1 MANPN
6 LIRDVDYIMSNLIE
20 HPDGSIV
27 SKVPCTIQ
35 IPESFA
41 DKNLAVIGSEVFIF
55 GFFPIIMGDR
65 YCVNKT
71 IAMMRICP
79 SSTQRIV
86 VNETPYIEFAFEPG
100 DRLIY
105 TTALIVTD
113 TLTYYMYDQFVAKGN
128 IPWYMDYFDIA
139 NMFDTALE
147 HAGVNLGGRSIIELI
162 ISTIARDPDD
172 MTRLYRHV
180 FSNVEDLITKPPVT
194 VPFRS
199 VIWNTSDTT
208 SKLNGAYYEHGINSA
223 LVNQS
228 ESVEMLEE
236 LLRT

>member
-1 MANPN
+1 MNTPN
-6 LIRDVDYIMSNLIE
+6 LIRDADFVLSRLSE
-20 HPDGSIV
+20 ESDGSV
-27 SKVPCTIQ
+27 VTTVPCTVQ

-41 DKNLAVIGSEVFIF
+41 AKNLAVIGSEVFIF

-65 YCVNKT
+65 YAVNKA

-79 SSTQRIV
+79 SSTQKIV
-86 VNETPYIEFAFEPG
+86 VNETPYIEFQFEAG
-100 DRLIY
+100 DTLIY
-105 TTALIVTD
+105 TTALVVTD
-113 TLTYYMYDQFVAKGN
+113 TLSYYMYDEFIAKGN
-128 IPWYMDYFDIA
+128 IPWYMDYFDMA
-139 NMFDTALE
+139 NMFDTAKE
-147 HAGVNLGGRSIIELI
+147 HAGVDLGGRSIIELI
-162 ISTIARDPDD
+162 ISTIARDPND
-172 MTRLYRHV
+172 MTRLYRHILARP
-180 FSNVEDLITKPPVT
+180 EDLRLKPPVT

-208 SKLNGAYYEHGINSA
+208 SKLNGAYYDHGINSA

>member
-1 MANPN
+1 MALPN
-6 LIRDVDYIMSNLIE
+6 LIRDADYVISRLVEN
-20 HPDGSIV
+20 PDGSIV
-27 SKVPCTIQ
+27 TTEACSIH
-35 IPESFA
+35 IPESFTA
-41 DKNLAVIGSEVFIF
+41 KNLAVVGSEVFIF

-65 YCVNKT
+65 YAVNKA

-79 SSTQRIV
+79 SSTQKIV
-86 VNETPYIEFAFEPG
+86 VNETPYIEFSFEPG
-100 DRLIY
+100 DKLIY
-105 TTALIVTD
+105 TTALVVTD

-128 IPWYMDYFDIA
+128 IPWYMDYYDMA
-139 NMFDTALE
+139 NMFDTAYE

-172 MTRLYRHV
+172 MTRLYRHIL
-180 FSNVEDLITKPPVT
+180 SKPEDVRTKPPVT

-208 SKLNGAYYEHGINSA
+208 SKLNGAYYDHGINSA

-228 ESVEMLEE
+228 ESVEMIEE

>member
-1 MANPN
+1 MAIPN
-6 LIRDVDYIMSNLIE
+6 LIRDADYVLSRLSE
-20 HPDGSIV
+20 ESDGSV
-27 SKVPCTIQ
+27 VTTVPCSVQ

-41 DKNLAVIGSEVFIF
+41 AKNLAVIGSEVFIF

-65 YCVNKT
+65 YAVNKT

-79 SSTQRIV
+79 SSTQKVIV
-86 VNETPYIEFAFEPG
+86 NDTPYIEFQFEAG
-100 DRLIY
+100 DKLIY
-105 TTALIVTD
+105 TTALVVTD
-113 TLTYYMYDQFVAKGN
+113 TLTYYMYDEFIAKGN

-139 NMFDTALE
+139 NMFDTAME
-147 HAGVNLGGRSIIELI
+147 HAGVDLGGRSIIELI

-172 MTRLYRHV
+172 MTRLYRHIL
-180 FSNVEDLITKPPVT
+180 SRPEDLRTKPPIT

-208 SKLNGAYYEHGINSA
+208 SKLNGAFYDHGINSA

>member
-1 MANPN
+1 MAIPN
-6 LIRDVDYIMSNLIE
+6 LIRDPDYVISKLVE
-20 HPDGSIV
+20 HEDGSIV
-27 SKVPCTIQ
+27 TTVPCTIQ

-41 DKNLAVIGSEVFIF
+41 DKNLAVIGGEVFVF

-65 YCVNKT
+65 YSVNKT

-79 SSTQRIV
+79 SSTQKIV
-86 VNETPYIEFAFEPG
+86 VQDTPYIEFAFEPG
-100 DRLIY
+100 DKLIY
-105 TTALIVTD
+105 TTALVVTD

-128 IPWYMDYFDIA
+128 IPWYMNYNDMA
-139 NMFDTALE
+139 NMFETAQE

-172 MTRLYRHV
+172 MTRLYRHIYTRP
-180 FSNVEDLITKPPVT
+180 EDLVNKPPVT

-208 SKLNGAYYEHGINSA
+208 SKLNGAYYDHGINSA

-228 ESVEMLEE
+228 ESVEMIEE
-236 LLRT
+236 LLRA

>member
-1 MANPN
+1 MAIPN
-6 LIRDVDYIMSNLIE
+6 LIRDADYVISRLAENE
-20 HPDGSIV
+20 DGSV
-27 SKVPCTIQ
+27 VTTVPCTVQ
-35 IPESFA
+35 IPESFTA
-41 DKNLAVIGSEVFIF
+41 KNLAVMGGEVFIF

-65 YCVNKT
+65 YAVNKT

-79 SSTQRIV
+79 SSTQKVV
-86 VNETPYIEFAFEPG
+86 VNETPYIEFSFEPG
-100 DRLIY
+100 DKLIY
-105 TTALIVTD
+105 TTALVVTD

-128 IPWYMDYFDIA
+128 IPWYMNYNDMA

-172 MTRLYRHV
+172 MTRLYRHIYTRP
-180 FSNVEDLITKPPVT
+180 EDLINKPPVT

-199 VIWNTSDTT
+199 VIWNTADTT
-208 SKLNGAYYEHGINSA
+208 SKLNGAYYDQGINSA

-228 ESVEMLEE
+228 ESVEMIEE

>member
-1 MANPN
+1 MALPN
-6 LIRDVDYIMSNLIE
+6 LIRDADYVISRLVEN
-20 HPDGSIV
+20 PDGSIV
-27 SKVPCTIQ
+27 TTEACKVH
-35 IPESFA
+35 IPESFTA
-41 DKNLAVIGSEVFIF
+41 KNLAVVGSEVFIF

-65 YCVNKT
+65 YAVNKT

-79 SSTQRIV
+79 SSTQKIV
-86 VNETPYIEFAFEPG
+86 VNETPYIEFSFEPG
-100 DRLIY
+100 DKLIY
-105 TTALIVTD
+105 TTALVVTD

-128 IPWYMDYFDIA
+128 IPWYMDYFDMA
-139 NMFDTALE
+139 NMFDTAYE
-147 HAGVNLGGRSIIELI
+147 HAGVPLGGRSIIELI

-172 MTRLYRHV
+172 MTRLYRHIL
-180 FSNVEDLITKPPVT
+180 SKPEDVRTKPPVT

-208 SKLNGAYYEHGINSA
+208 SKLNGAYYDHGINSA

-228 ESVEMLEE
+228 ESVEMIEE

>member
-1 MANPN
+1 MAIPN
-6 LIRDVDYIMSNLIE
+6 LIRDADYIISRLAENE
-20 HPDGSIV
+20 DGSV
-27 SKVPCTIQ
+27 VTTVPCTVQ
-35 IPESFA
+35 IPESFTA
-41 DKNLAVIGSEVFIF
+41 KNLAVIGGEVFIF

-65 YCVNKT
+65 YAVNKT

-79 SSTQRIV
+79 SSTQKVV
-86 VNETPYIEFAFEPG
+86 VNETPYIEFSFEAG
-100 DRLIY
+100 DKLIY
-105 TTALIVTD
+105 TTALVVTD

-128 IPWYMDYFDIA
+128 IPWYMNYNDMA

-172 MTRLYRHV
+172 MTRLYRHIYTRP
-180 FSNVEDLITKPPVT
+180 EDLINKPPVT

-199 VIWNTSDTT
+199 VIWNTADTT
-208 SKLNGAYYEHGINSA
+208 SKLNGAYYDQGINSA

-228 ESVEMLEE
+228 ESVEMIEE

>member
-1 MANPN
+1 MALPN
-6 LIRDVDYIMSNLIE
+6 LIRDADYVISRLVENS
-20 HPDGSIV
+20 DGSIV
-27 SKVPCTIQ
+27 TTVPCSVQ
-35 IPESFA
+35 IPESFT
-41 DKNLAVIGSEVFIF
+41 DKNLAVIGGEVFIF

-65 YCVNKT
+65 YAVNKT
-71 IAMMRICP
+71 IAMMRIVP
-79 SSTQRIV
+79 SSTQKLV
-86 VNETPYIEFAFEPG
+86 VNETPYIEFSFEPG
-100 DRLIY
+100 DKLIY
-105 TTALIVTD
+105 TTALVVTD

-128 IPWYMDYFDIA
+128 IPWYMDYNDMA
-139 NMFDTALE
+139 NMFETALE

-172 MTRLYRHV
+172 MTRLYRHIYARP
-180 FSNVEDLITKPPVT
+180 EDIVNKPPVT

-208 SKLNGAYYEHGINSA
+208 SKLNGAYYDHGINSA

-228 ESVEMLEE
+228 ESVEMIEE